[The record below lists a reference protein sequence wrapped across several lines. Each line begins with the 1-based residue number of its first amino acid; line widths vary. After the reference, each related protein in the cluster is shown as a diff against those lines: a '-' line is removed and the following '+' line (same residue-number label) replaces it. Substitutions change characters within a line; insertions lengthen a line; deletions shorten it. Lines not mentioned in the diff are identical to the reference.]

1 MKKTKGGVRVTAIF
15 PISPAWSQ
23 LAPLLPHHR
32 HLSSLLC
39 PCSPPSRWPPSEL
52 FCRCSWEMKSHMLD
66 FPYKTEQTK
75 TQIKHASLKAK
86 HEMHGNELTTTNSHL
101 QRATKVTTA
110 GVASIP
116 AKATR
121 MLSMIAYLV
130 SFMINPPPSLVSIPC
145 GRFAS
150 DPLYDTNER
159 KP

>member
-1 MKKTKGGVRVTAIF
+1 
-15 PISPAWSQ
+15 
-23 LAPLLPHHR
+23 
-32 HLSSLLC
+32 
-39 PCSPPSRWPPSEL
+39 
-52 FCRCSWEMKSHMLD
+52 MLD

-101 QRATKVTTA
+101 QWATKVTTA

-121 MLSMIAYLV
+121 MLSMTAYLV
-130 SFMINPPPSLVSIPC
+130 SFMIHPPSVVSIPC